1 VSPAVPHAVVEAPLC
16 RGDVAAAEV
25 AGRLRNFPAT
35 SFTLGGKEGRSQM
48 SSRGLESR
56 ASRYVVTVNRSQYTL
71 ANGLEFT
78 RDAIVAAVRAGGD
91 FVALQ
96 SDLQPVDV
104 LVSPG
109 LFVRISEQVV
119 KAPSAYDAELEQA
132 EETVDE
138 VLYWGL

>member
-1 VSPAVPHAVVEAPLC
+1 
-16 RGDVAAAEV
+16 
-25 AGRLRNFPAT
+25 
-35 SFTLGGKEGRSQM
+35 M
-48 SSRGLESR
+48 SNRGLES
-56 ASRYVVTVNRSQYTL
+56 AESRYVVTVNRSQYTL

-91 FVALQ
+91 FVALR

-104 LVSPG
+104 LISPG
-109 LFVRISEQVV
+109 LFIRISEQVV
-119 KAPSAYDAELEQA
+119 SAPSVHDVELERS